1 MRITSIENVVP
12 GDVLGQDLYNSNG
25 SILLRRGVKLTQ
37 KYIDSLEKLGLST
50 LYIVDNRLSDIKS
63 PMSIHLNNLKGQLAK
78 SFTAMN
84 KRVDFGLDYDL
95 KNMNSILSD
104 IIDFI
109 IHNKGVN
116 DICLVDLKTHDS
128 YTYVHSLNTTLLSC
142 FFGAHKH
149 LSKSRTL
156 DMALGAFLHDVG
168 KIDVP
173 LNILNKSS
181 RLSEEEFTTMKNHPV
196 YGYDKS
202 RGLSS
207 LNEDTRK
214 VILNH
219 HERID
224 GSGYPYGMAGNEISL
239 LTRIVSASDV
249 YDALTSNRVYRKAF
263 PHKEAYEHMLSGS
276 GTLFDESVIGLFK
289 SHFFIYPIGIKVSL
303 SNKLEGYVVKN
314 NKGFPDKPVVR
325 IFSDEYGKTISPYE
339 IDLVKTT
346 NVCVG
351 EVIS

>member
-1 MRITSIENVVP
+1 MRITSMENVQV
-12 GDVLGQDLYNSNG
+12 GDVLGQDIFNSNG
-25 SILLRRGVKLTQ
+25 TILLRRGVVLSQ
-37 KYIDSLEKLGLST
+37 KYIDSLYKIGLSIIYV
-50 LYIVDNRLSDIKS
+50 LDDRLADIKS

-78 SFTAMN
+78 SFAEMN
-84 KRVDFGLDYDL
+84 KRVDFGLNYDL
-95 KNMNSILSD
+95 KSMSSILTD

-142 FFGAHKH
+142 YFGAHKH

-168 KIDVP
+168 KIDIP

-181 RLSEEEFTTMKNHPV
+181 RLSDDEFTTMKNHPV
-196 YGYDKS
+196 YGYDKAKN
-202 RGLSS
+202 LSS
-207 LNEDTRK
+207 LSEDTRR

-224 GSGYPYGMAGNEISL
+224 GTGYPYGMDGSEISL

-263 PHKEAYEHMLSGS
+263 PHKEAYEHMLAGS
-276 GTLFDESVIGLFK
+276 GTLFDETVIDLFQN
-289 SHFFIYPIGIKVSL
+289 HFFIYPIGVKISL
-303 SNKLEGYVVKN
+303 SNKLEGFVVKN

-325 IFSDEYGKTISPYE
+325 IFSDEYGQTISPYE
-339 IDLVKTT
+339 IDLTKVK
-346 NVCVG
+346 NVCVDD
-351 EVIS
+351 VVS

>member
-1 MRITSIENVVP
+1 MRITSIENVEP
-12 GDVLGQDLYNSNG
+12 GDILGQDLFDSNG
-25 SILLRRGVKLTQ
+25 SVLLKRGVALTQ
-37 KYIDSLEKLGLST
+37 NYIDSLCKLGLSV
-50 LYIVDNRLSDIKS
+50 LYILDNRLEDVKS

-78 SFTAMN
+78 SFSDIN
-84 KRVDFGLDYDL
+84 KRVNFGLSYDL

-116 DICLVDLKTHDS
+116 DICLVDLKTHDN

-173 LNILNKSS
+173 LHILNKNG
-181 RLSEEEFTTMKNHPV
+181 RLSEEEFATMKNHPV

-202 RGLSS
+202 KSLSS
-207 LNEDTRK
+207 LSEDTRK

-219 HERID
+219 HERMN
-224 GSGYPYGMAGNEISL
+224 GSGYPYGVDGSEISL

-263 PHKEAYEHMLSGS
+263 PHKEAYEHMLAGS
-276 GTLFDESVIGLFK
+276 GTLFDETIIDLFK

-303 SNKLEGYVVKN
+303 SNRLEGYVVKN

-325 IFSDEYGKTISPYE
+325 IFSDEYGQTVSPYE
-339 IDLVKTT
+339 IDLVKTI
-346 NVCVG
+346 NICVDS
-351 EVIS
+351 VIS